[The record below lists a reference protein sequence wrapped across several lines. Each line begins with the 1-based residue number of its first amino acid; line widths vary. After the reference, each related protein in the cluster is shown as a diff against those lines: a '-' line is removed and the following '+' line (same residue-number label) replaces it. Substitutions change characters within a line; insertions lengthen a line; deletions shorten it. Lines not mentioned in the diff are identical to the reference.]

1 MCYYK
6 RVSNTD
12 VMYFYWKQ
20 INLNN
25 FSSNAHYSQ
34 GCLAEDTNRS
44 SGICNGSDGRVRK
57 GI

>member
-34 GCLAEDTNRS
+34 GRLAEDTNRL
-44 SGICNGSDGRVRK
+44 SGVVLGQMEE
-57 GI
+57 